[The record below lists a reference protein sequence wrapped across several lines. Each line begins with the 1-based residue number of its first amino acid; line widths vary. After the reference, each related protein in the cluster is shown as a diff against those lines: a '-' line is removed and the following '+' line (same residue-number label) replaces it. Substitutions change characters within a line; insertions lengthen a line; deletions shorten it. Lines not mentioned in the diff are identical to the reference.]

1 MTDIDK
7 LLQQAEYGRK
17 GNVVEDRITPEAEEF
32 WNAVKSR
39 ITVDKVKL
47 KPYTLCKILEDE
59 YSIKISETAMH
70 NYLRKLSNG

>member
-17 GNVVEDRITPEAEEF
+17 GNLVESRITPEAQEF
-32 WNAVKSR
+32 WDAVKKR

-59 YSIKISETAMH
+59 YSIKVSETAMN
-70 NYLRKLSNG
+70 NYLRKLS